1 MSRSKVIHSSPQDIE
16 QAFYEALEAADL
28 EALMDLWADDEHV
41 VCIHPGG
48 PRVEGYHDVRDS
60 WKEILSAGAL
70 QIRVVPVHRV
80 EGVMVSVHNIVEQV
94 IMSSSRGEPHVVQVN
109 ATNVYHKGPN
119 GWKIVMHHASPAMD
133 SEELAEDDLSDFDPQ
148 PTLH

>member
-1 MSRSKVIHSSPQDIE
+1 MPKSNVIHSSPQDIE

-28 EALMDLWADDEHV
+28 EGLMDLWADDEQV

-48 PRVEGYHDVRDS
+48 PRVEGYHDVRES

-70 QIRVVPVHRV
+70 QIRIVPVHRV
-80 EGVMVSVHNIVEQV
+80 EGMVVSVHSIVEQV
-94 IMSSSRGEPHVVQVN
+94 VVKGGRGEPQIIQVN
-109 ATNVYHKGPN
+109 ATNVFRKGAN
-119 GWKIVMHHASPAMD
+119 GWRMVLHHASAAMD
-133 SEELAEDDLSDFDPQ
+133 AEEIADDELSEFDPQ

>member
-1 MSRSKVIHSSPQDIE
+1 MTRNRVIHSSPQDIE

-28 EALMDLWADDEHV
+28 EALMDLWADDEQV

-48 PRVEGYHDVRDS
+48 PRVEGYHDVRES

-70 QIRVVPVHRV
+70 QIRIVPLHRV
-80 EGVMVSVHNIVEQV
+80 EGVVMSVHNIIEQV
-94 IMSSSRGEPHVVQVN
+94 VMSGGRGEPQIIQVN
-109 ATNVYHKGPN
+109 ATNVYRKGAN
-119 GWKIVMHHASPAMD
+119 GWRMVLHHASPALD
-133 SEELAEDDLSDFDPQ
+133 SEELAEDDLSEFDSP

>member
-1 MSRSKVIHSSPQDIE
+1 MKDRVIDAINGTVL
-16 QAFYEALEAADL
+16 FDEAG
-28 EALMDLWADDEHV
+28 
-41 VCIHPGG
+41 GG

-94 IMSSSRGEPHVVQVN
+94 MMSSSRGEPHVVQVN

-133 SEELAEDDLSDFDPQ
+133 SEEMVEDDLSDGEDQ
-148 PTLH
+148 EEGADRLHEELR